1 VERIPLASRKARE
14 ERDARAPRLMDRPMK
29 FGIQLHR
36 GDGVTNR
43 QLDVRTDVASA
54 DAGRLDF
61 SLDPPSTAAATE
73 DRAGHTG
80 SADWVEITPG
90 LYSILIG
97 GRSYEA
103 RVTSP
108 RGTSPR
114 EPSYVVALGSREYEV
129 EVRDPR
135 AWSRRAGSAAGE
147 GPQEIAAPMPGKIV
161 KLLVTEG
168 QQVSRG
174 QGLVVI
180 EAMKMQN
187 ELHAPRAG
195 KVGRIYAAEGLG
207 VEAGAKLLRLEGGN

>member
-1 VERIPLASRKARE
+1 
-14 ERDARAPRLMDRPMK
+14 MK
-29 FGIQLHR
+29 FDIQLNRGAHPSNHR
-36 GDGVTNR
+36 
-43 QLDVRTDVASA
+43 LELRTRGSPASS
-54 DAGRLDF
+54 GQVDF
-61 SLDPPSTAAATE
+61 SLDAPATATPSNDGAVSA
-73 DRAGHTG
+73 G

-90 LYSILIG
+90 VYSILIG

-103 RVTSP
+103 RVTSRP
-108 RGTSPR
+108 GGSPR
-114 EPSYVVALGSREYEV
+114 EVVYVVALGSREYEV
-129 EVRDPR
+129 EARDPR

-147 GPQEIAAPMPGKIV
+147 GPQEITAPMPGKIV
-161 KLLVTEG
+161 KVLVVEG

-195 KVGRIYAAEGLG
+195 RIERIYAAEGSG